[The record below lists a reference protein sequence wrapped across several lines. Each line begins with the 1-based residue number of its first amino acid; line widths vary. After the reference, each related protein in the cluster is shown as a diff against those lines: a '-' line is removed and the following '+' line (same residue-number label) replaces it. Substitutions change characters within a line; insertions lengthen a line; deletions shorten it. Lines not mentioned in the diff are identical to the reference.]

1 MINAESWHSSVP
13 TYDTHLPTQVLVNGE
28 PVLTATGQGSG
39 GLIHHSGA
47 AAAPAL
53 LPGPAG
59 GPTSGAIV
67 AAAGKHSAGNVT
79 GLTASDFLALPA
91 NAQVSMVVHGDGAN
105 QAEGFLMLRKV

>member
-1 MINAESWHSSVP
+1 M
-13 TYDTHLPTQVLVNGE
+13 
-28 PVLTATGQGSG
+28 LTATGQGSG

-53 LPGPAG
+53 LPGPTTG
-59 GPTSGAIV
+59 GPASGAIV